1 MTADDAR
8 EIMTGS
14 MQNKFVFYKAKLTFI
29 CGMLNKYIDSSAR
42 IGDSSAGIK
51 SKGDVLAKKYYPLMA
66 KLYEDRG
73 FVVAYNIASREGEYS
88 FFNVY
93 WSVKNLD
100 RADLDTIN
108 RCTYH
113 SCVCY
118 RLLDNMSADAIRNAK
133 EQIEMLY
140 NNTWDLKPGDGYSRS
155 FYSHDSKWLHTIA
168 GCLSQII
175 NYMEL
180 GQRMDFNTV
189 TKWRVPK
196 DETSGKQ

>member
-42 IGDSSAGIK
+42 LGDSCAGIK
-51 SKGDVLAKKYYPLMA
+51 SKGNVLAKKYYPLMA

-73 FVVAYNIASREGEYS
+73 FVVAYNIASRDDEYS

-93 WSVKNLD
+93 WSMNNLD

-113 SCVCY
+113 SCMCY
-118 RLLDNMSADAIRNAK
+118 HLLDNMSIDAIRNAK
-133 EQIEMLY
+133 EEIDMLCHK
-140 NNTWDLKPGDGYSRS
+140 TRDLKPGDGHSKS
-155 FYSHDSKWLHTIA
+155 FYSCDRKWLLTIS
-168 GCLSQII
+168 GCLAQII
-175 NYMEL
+175 NHMEY
-180 GQRMDFNTV
+180 GHRMNFNTV

-196 DETSGKQ
+196 DETSGQQ